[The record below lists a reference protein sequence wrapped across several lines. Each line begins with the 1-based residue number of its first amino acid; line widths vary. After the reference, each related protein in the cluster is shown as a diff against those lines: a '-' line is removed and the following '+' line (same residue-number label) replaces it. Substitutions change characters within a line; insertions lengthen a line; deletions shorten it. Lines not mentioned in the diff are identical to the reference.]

1 MAKDFPEGQFEE
13 GQEMSFWEHLE
24 ELRKRIILAVVGIVI
39 ACIIT
44 GIFSD
49 QIMQYILLFPAAH
62 TSPPIKLI
70 NLKPYGFLAI
80 YMQVIL
86 IAGVILSLPFSLFQ
100 FWKFIAPGLK
110 SNERRWVRWITF
122 YTSLCFLTGIAFA
135 FFVALP
141 SMLTFFA
148 GFTPNTQV
156 ENQWSINE
164 YLSTVVGAIVTGG
177 IIFEL
182 PMVCFFLGKLG
193 ILSPTFMRRYRRHA
207 IVVILIIAALVT
219 PTPDPLT
226 QLIFAFPLWFL
237 YEISIFVVGMARR
250 KRDAARAIA

>member
-1 MAKDFPEGQFEE
+1 
-13 GQEMSFWEHLE
+13 MSFWDHLE
-24 ELRKRIILAVVGIVI
+24 ELRKRIILAVVGIIV

-49 QIMQYILLFPAAH
+49 EIMKGLLLPAAH
-62 TSPPIKLI
+62 TNPPVKII
-70 NLKPYGFLAI
+70 NLRPYGFLAI

-86 IAGVILSLPFSLFQ
+86 IAGVILSLPFTLYQ
-100 FWKFIAPGLK
+100 FWRFVAPGLK
-110 SNERRWVRWITF
+110 ANERRWVRWITF
-122 YTSLCFLTGIAFA
+122 YTSLCFLAGIAFA

-148 GFTPNTQV
+148 GFTPSSQV
-156 ENQWSINE
+156 DNVWSINE
-164 YLSTVVGAIVTGG
+164 YLSTIVGAITTGG

-182 PMVCFFLGKLG
+182 PMVCFFLGKIG
-193 ILSPTFMRRYRRHA
+193 ILTPSFMRHYRRHA
-207 IVVILIIAALVT
+207 IVVILIVAALVT

-237 YEISIFVVGMARR
+237 YEVSIFVVA
-250 KRDAARAIA
+250 AARKKKVAADTAA